1 LATHFFKKGFRM
13 PLRFDLGPFE
23 KIFIGK
29 SVLTNN
35 GNRTMFIVEG
45 NTPILRARDVLTP
58 EQAVNA
64 VEKLYRCVQQMYL
77 EEDTAKYQGTYLAL
91 AAQTISECPTC
102 YAELQ
107 TADRLIQSGQH
118 YKALKCLKKLVQQD
132 RFSVSETESEASM
145 PRMAVRAR
153 Q

>member
-1 LATHFFKKGFRM
+1 M

-23 KIFIGK
+23 KLFIGK

-35 GNRTMFIVEG
+35 GDRTMFIVEG
-45 NTPILRARDVLTP
+45 DTPILRARDVLTP

-77 EEDTAKYQGTYLAL
+77 EEDTEKYQGSYLAL
-91 AAQTISECPTC
+91 AAQTISECPAC
-102 YAELQ
+102 YAELKI
-107 TADRLIQSGQH
+107 ADQLIISGQH
-118 YKALKCLKKLVQQD
+118 YKALKSLKKLIRQEG
-132 RFSVSETESEASM
+132 FLLSKTESEGHM
-145 PRMAVRAR
+145 PRVATRGR